1 VSAAVAPV
9 RPAPDAAANPST
21 LPAWLLHHAATRP
34 GDVAV
39 RVKELGRWRE
49 ITWEEHAGRVAA
61 LGRALAHHGIGP
73 GDRVLLVSENRPEWV
88 FTDLATQGL
97 GAATV
102 GVFPTTPAEEV
113 ADVLRR
119 SEARIAV
126 VEDEEQLDKLLEV
139 REGTGLE
146 KIFVIDPRGIRRLV
160 APAAS
165 FEELEA
171 LGSLDAVALRAADP
185 DLWHRSV
192 AALERQNVATVVF
205 TPGTT
210 GVPKGAL
217 LTHGNL
223 AAAADVGVAEY
234 GLGPHD
240 QIVSCLPLCEISE
253 RVLVV
258 AQATRAAATVHF
270 GEGGD
275 AIENDLREVE
285 PTFFLASPRL
295 WERLRGRIDAG
306 LRNAGRV
313 KRSAFRLASPGGR
326 SWRGMLAALIVTRPV
341 RSRVGLRR
349 VRVAV
354 AAGAPAPLE
363 LLEWW
368 SGLGMAVRELYG
380 LVESTGVA
388 TVVPAAGGRPGTVG
402 RAVPGTEV
410 AIDVGG
416 DGSGDGEAGASTGE
430 VRVLGDVVFA
440 GYLDA
445 PAETAEALDAS
456 GWLHTGDLGALDADG
471 TLTIVGRTKDIIVT
485 SGGHAVAPGPLEQ
498 RLEASPYLRAA
509 IVIGDGR
516 PCLGALVAVDD
527 AAVGDWAAGVGV
539 PFTTMRSLATRPEVH
554 DLIGRWIDEVNGS
567 HAAADRIER
576 FAVLPSELSHDEGA
590 LTPNFKVRRGAIAAQ
605 FSDQVEEMYA

>member
-1 VSAAVAPV
+1 V
-9 RPAPDAAANPST
+9 RPAPDAAADPST

-34 GDVAV
+34 RDVAL

-61 LGRALAHHGIGP
+61 VGRSLAHHGIGL

-88 FTDLATQGL
+88 ITDLATQGL

-102 GVFPTTPAEEV
+102 GMFPTTPAGAA
-113 ADVLRR
+113 ADLLGRCG
-119 SEARIAV
+119 ARIAV

-146 KIFVIDPRGIRRLV
+146 QIFVIDPRGIRRLE

-171 LGSLDAVALRAADP
+171 LGSLDAVALRDADP
-185 DLWHRSV
+185 DLWKRAV
-192 AALERQNVATVVF
+192 AALERETVATVVF

-210 GVPKGAL
+210 GTSKGAL

-223 AAAADVGVAEY
+223 AAAADAGVAEY
-234 GLGPHD
+234 GLDPHD

-306 LRNAGRV
+306 LRDAGRI
-313 KRSAFRLASPGGR
+313 KRSAFRLASPGGG
-326 SWRGMLAALIVTRPV
+326 SLRGTLAALLVARPV

-354 AAGAPAPLE
+354 AAGAPAPLD

-368 SGLGMAVRELYG
+368 SGLGMSVREVYG

-410 AIDVGG
+410 GVDVHAGG
-416 DGSGDGEAGASTGE
+416 EGGTGGVGADGASTGE
-430 VRVLGDVVFA
+430 VRVRGDVVFA

-445 PAETAEALDAS
+445 PAETAERLDPS
-456 GWLHTGDLGALDADG
+456 GWLNTGDVGRLDADG

-498 RLEASPYLRAA
+498 RLQASPYVRAA

-516 PCLGALVAVDD
+516 PCLGALVSVDD

-539 PFTTMRSLATRPEVH
+539 PFTTMRSLATRPEVY

-567 HAAADRIER
+567 LAAGDRIER
-576 FAVLPSELSHDEGA
+576 FALLATELSHDEGA
-590 LTPNFKVRRGAIAAQ
+590 LTPNFKVRRGAITAQ
-605 FSDQVEEMYA
+605 FSDLIEEMYA